1 MSNQLRKFEQDAI
14 TNEILSDLS
23 NKAKLSQSNL
33 ELGSGYR
40 SLQKTVDTINEI
52 KNQREY
58 LSEKMKEHEKSLEDK
73 IKYFNTSFDE
83 NYGIRFQNHSYS
95 NSPVKLY
102 WETSSHHLRNQVEQK
117 LALALIS
124 PDWKDRL
131 AEIIQSITDQL
142 SGGIK

>member
-58 LSEKMKEHEKSLEDK
+58 LSEKMKEHEK
-73 IKYFNTSFDE
+73 
-83 NYGIRFQNHSYS
+83 
-95 NSPVKLY
+95 
-102 WETSSHHLRNQVEQK
+102 
-117 LALALIS
+117 
-124 PDWKDRL
+124 
-131 AEIIQSITDQL
+131 
-142 SGGIK
+142 